1 MGDHA
6 IRAIVL
12 GAAVLAL
19 AASTSDGGGGDTPVG
34 QSCSEDEECV
44 QGSLCFNQFCV
55 GDGVLRFSLSWS
67 VDSDF
72 DLHVMTPRGSHIY
85 WSSTSGDGGTLDVD
99 QCVSSCGEGGHV
111 ENIVFPEMAPLGQY
125 QAWVE
130 NFSGHSAGSFTLYFS
145 GVGVNVPAA
154 SESLPA
160 TAGAMSAT
168 YLVDYN

>member
-1 MGDHA
+1 MGNHA

-12 GAAVLAL
+12 GAAVVAL
-19 AASTSDGGGGDTPVG
+19 AASTSDGGGDTPVG
-34 QSCSEDEECV
+34 GSCSGDEECV
-44 QGSLCFNQFCV
+44 EGSLCFNQFCV

-85 WSSTSGDGGTLDVD
+85 WQTSSGDGGTLDVD

-111 ENIVFPEMAPLGQY
+111 ENIVFPEAAPIGQY
-125 QAWVE
+125 QVWVE
-130 NFSGHSAGSFTLYFS
+130 NFSGHSAGPFTLFTS
-145 GVGVNVPAA
+145 GVGLNVPPA
-154 SESLPA
+154 SETLPA

-168 YLVDYN
+168 YVVQYQ